1 MTMRR
6 PSKRTSKMNHK
17 GHESGTLFLI
27 LSMAGILMFCGC
39 SNHAPDVPQPGPQLS
54 GNWQFN
60 VANPPDQSFVGGLQG
75 GFLVQNNN
83 SLSGSISF
91 SISGSSAPN
100 CRSGSAAITGT
111 ISGQKVTFT
120 AVAGTQTFHFSGS
133 VSTHKSTMLGT
144 YDSTADAAANA
155 TGGGTAQ
162 TGLSWSA
169 SFVPSLVGAI
179 QGSFH

>member
-1 MTMRR
+1 MLRR
-6 PSKRTSKMNHK
+6 SNRKSSQMNHK
-17 GHESGTLFLI
+17 EREGALHLWTLSL
-27 LSMAGILMFCGC
+27 AGMLMLCGC
-39 SNHAPDVPQPGPQLS
+39 SNHSPDVPQPGPQLS